1 MVLKRNYVILLV
13 FALIVITA
21 AEMIGTQ
28 SLSFGAFSVS
38 LLPLAFA
45 ILITMILGLPFI
57 RKGFLKK
64 IYSKVNVQFSSKYLI
79 FIMLPLMA
87 RYGADVA
94 PQLREI
100 LNVGWVFIAQELG
113 NLGTVLLGLPVAL
126 LIGLRREAIGATLGL
141 GREGE
146 LAYISEKYTL
156 ESKEGQGVLS
166 LYIIGTL
173 FGTIFFSLIAPIMLD
188 IGFRVEALAMA
199 SGVGSASMMTASSA
213 TLIER
218 VPEMESTILGYAAA
232 SQLLTSFLG
241 TFTMVFL
248 AVPLQRFLYN
258 KLTRTKK
265 QQEVPT
271 DVRAAE

>member
-1 MVLKRNYVILLV
+1 MELKRNYVILLV

-45 ILITMILGLPFI
+45 ILITMILGLPI
-57 RKGFLKK
+57 ARKGFMKK

-94 PQLREI
+94 PQLKEI

-141 GREGE
+141 GREGSSHTYLRSIHLNQKKGRE
-146 LAYISEKYTL
+146 FCPFILL
-156 ESKEGQGVLS
+156 VH
-166 LYIIGTL
+166 
-173 FGTIFFSLIAPIMLD
+173 FSVP
-188 IGFRVEALAMA
+188 F
-199 SGVGSASMMTASSA
+199 SS
-213 TLIER
+213 
-218 VPEMESTILGYAAA
+218 V
-232 SQLLTSFLG
+232 
-241 TFTMVFL
+241 
-248 AVPLQRFLYN
+248 
-258 KLTRTKK
+258 
-265 QQEVPT
+265 
-271 DVRAAE
+271 

>member
-1 MVLKRNYVILLV
+1 MGLKRNYAILLI

-28 SLSFGAFSVS
+28 SLSLGAFSIS

-45 ILITMILGLPFI
+45 ILITMILGLPIF
-57 RKGFLKK
+57 RKGFLQK
-64 IYSKVNVQFSSKYLI
+64 IYSKANVQFSSKYLI

-94 PQLREI
+94 PQLKEI

-156 ESKEGQGVLS
+156 ESKEG
-166 LYIIGTL
+166 
-173 FGTIFFSLIAPIMLD
+173 
-188 IGFRVEALAMA
+188 R
-199 SGVGSASMMTASSA
+199 GSAVA
-213 TLIER
+213 
-218 VPEMESTILGYAAA
+218 
-232 SQLLTSFLG
+232 
-241 TFTMVFL
+241 
-248 AVPLQRFLYN
+248 LYN
-258 KLTRTKK
+258 RDAIRDHFLQPDCADHAGYRLPRGSIGDGIRSWLR
-265 QQEVPT
+265 EY
-271 DVRAAE
+271 DDCFLCYIDRACP